1 MIMTSDI
8 VNPLQGVRVL
18 EFASSLAGPYMGMV
32 FGDLGASVVK
42 IENPGGDMT
51 RGWGPMADGGES
63 AYFLS
68 TNRNKRSMVVD
79 LRTEEGVQLAR
90 RLITDADVV
99 IDNFRPGSEL
109 RAVFS
114 YDQVREVNPRAVHVQ
129 LSAFGTDGPWSGR
142 PGYDLIAQATGGLMS
157 VTGDPDGKPVR
168 AGFSVADLTT
178 GLFGLIGALAALAE
192 RERTG
197 GGRLVTTS
205 LYEAQLALHVNLA
218 MNLFVAGVKPVALGS
233 AHPNLAPYQAF
244 TGRDGDFVVA
254 VATERLWTRL
264 CHAIGRIDLLDDPR
278 FADNSQRV
286 QHRADLTEL
295 LDDTFV
301 NESVSYWVG
310 RLDRAQIPAAPILS
324 VEQVYAS
331 EHTSALGIVTNLPH
345 PTAGLI
351 AQVASPLSFDDVRAK
366 PRSAPPTLGQHT
378 DEILAELGFD
388 AAAMRRDGIV
398 A

>member
-1 MIMTSDI
+1 M
-8 VNPLQGVRVL
+8 NPLQGVRVL
-18 EFASSLAGPYMGMV
+18 EFASSLSGPYMGMV

-42 IENPGGDMT
+42 VENPGGGDMT
-51 RGWGPMADGGES
+51 RGWGPRAGGGES

-79 LRTEEGVQLAR
+79 LHTEEGVRLAR
-90 RLITDADVV
+90 RLIADADVV
-99 IDNFRPGSEL
+99 VDNFRPGSKL
-109 RAVFS
+109 RDVFA
-114 YDQVREVNPRAVHVQ
+114 YDRVREVNSRAVHVQ
-129 LSAFGTDGPWSGR
+129 LSAFGTNGPWSGR

-168 AGFSVADLTT
+168 AGFSIADLTT

-197 GGRLVTTS
+197 QGRLVTTS
-205 LYEAQLALHVNLA
+205 LFEAQLALHVNLA
-218 MNLFVAGVKPVALGS
+218 MDLFVAGVKPVALGS

-254 VATERLWTRL
+254 VATERLWERL
-264 CHAIGRIDLLDDPR
+264 CRAIGRIDLLDDPR
-278 FADNSQRV
+278 FADNSRRV
-286 QHRADLTEL
+286 QHRADLAEL
-295 LDDTFV
+295 LNGMFV
-301 NESVSYWVG
+301 TESVSHWVG

-324 VEQVYAS
+324 IEQVYSS
-331 EHTSALGIVTNLPH
+331 EHTAALGIVTNTTH

-351 AQVASPLSFDDVRAK
+351 DQVASPLSFDDMRAR

-388 AAAMRRDGIV
+388 ASAGAALRRNGIV